1 MTSSVD
7 IMMVSVD
14 ASCDTRMSTTV
25 PAQRGTP
32 GLM

>member
-1 MTSSVD
+1 
-7 IMMVSVD
+7 VSVD
-14 ASCDTRMSTTV
+14 ASFDTRMSTTV